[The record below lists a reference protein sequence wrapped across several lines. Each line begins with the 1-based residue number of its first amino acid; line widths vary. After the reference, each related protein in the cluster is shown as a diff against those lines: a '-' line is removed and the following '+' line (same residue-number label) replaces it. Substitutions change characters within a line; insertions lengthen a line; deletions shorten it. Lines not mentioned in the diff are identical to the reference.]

1 MTAFIGRREFITL
14 LGSAAATWPF
24 PARAQQP
31 ERMPR
36 IGVLMGIADDPEARG
51 RLSVFREG
59 LRERGW
65 TDGANIEFSYRW
77 GAGDA
82 ELNRRLA
89 DELLQWQPDLIL
101 SNSTPITIA
110 AHMATQTT
118 PIVFT
123 NVTDPVAAGVVQS
136 LARPGGN
143 LTGFTNFVPSLVGK
157 WIELLKGMDRRVT
170 RIVYLFSPETCPLP
184 LVQSVAAA
192 ASSLSVEA
200 AAAAVRQAS
209 EIETAISELAPVPS
223 SGLLVL
229 PDVFTS
235 SNRHTIISVAARRR
249 LSAMYPFKFHTRDGG
264 LMSYGVEAIEPFRQA
279 VTYVDRILR
288 GARPSELPVQAST
301 KWELVI
307 NLKTAKTLG
316 LEVPLQLQQLADEI
330 IE

>member
-1 MTAFIGRREFITL
+1 MNRREFITL
-14 LGSAAATWPF
+14 LGGTAAAWPLG
-24 PARAQQP
+24 ARAQQA
-31 ERMPR
+31 ERMRR
-36 IGVLMGIADDPEARG
+36 IGVLMGIAEDAEG
-51 RLSVFREG
+51 RHRLAVFREG

-65 TDGANIEFSYRW
+65 TEGGNIEFSYRW
-77 GAGDA
+77 GAGNA

-89 DELLQWQPDLIL
+89 DELLQWHPDLIL

-110 AHMATQTT
+110 ARMATQTT

-143 LTGFTNFVPSLVGK
+143 LTGFTNFEPSLVGK
-157 WIELLKGMDRRVT
+157 WIELLKGMDPRVT
-170 RIVYLFSPETCPLP
+170 RVVYLFSPETCPP
-184 LVQSVAAA
+184 SLVQSVAAA
-192 ASSLSVEA
+192 ASLLSVETA
-200 AAAAVRQAS
+200 AAAARQAS
-209 EIETAISELAPVPS
+209 EIETAIGELAGGS
-223 SGLLVL
+223 NSGLLVL

-249 LSAMYPFKFHTRDGG
+249 LSAMYPFKFFTRDGG

-288 GARPSELPVQAST
+288 GAWPSELPVQAST

-307 NLKTAKTLG
+307 NLKTANALG
-316 LEVPLQLQQLADEI
+316 LQIPLQFQQLADEI

>member
-1 MTAFIGRREFITL
+1 MRRREFITL
-14 LGSAAATWPF
+14 LGGVAAIWPVV
-24 PARAQQP
+24 ARAQQA
-31 ERMPR
+31 ERVRR
-36 IGVLMGIADDPEARG
+36 IGMLMGIADDAEARG
-51 RLSVFREG
+51 RLAVFREG
-59 LRERGW
+59 LHEHGW
-65 TDGANIEFSYRW
+65 TEGANVEFSYRW
-77 GAGDA
+77 GAGIA

-89 DELLQWQPDLIL
+89 EELLQWQPDVIL

-110 AHMATQTT
+110 AGMATRTT

-157 WIELLKGMDRRVT
+157 WIELLKSMDPRVT
-170 RIVYLFSPETCPLP
+170 RIVYLFSPETCPP
-184 LVQSVAAA
+184 FLVKAVATA
-192 ASSLSVEA
+192 ASLLSSEA
-200 AAAAVRQAS
+200 VPAAVHGADDI
-209 EIETAISELAPVPS
+209 EIKIGELARTPDT
-223 SGLLVL
+223 GLLVL

-235 SNRHTIISVAARRR
+235 ANRHTIVSTAARHR

-279 VTYVDRILR
+279 VSYVDRILR

>member
-1 MTAFIGRREFITL
+1 MTRRREFITL
-14 LGSAAATWPF
+14 LGGAVAAWPLAV
-24 PARAQQP
+24 PAES
-31 ERMPR
+31 ERIRR
-36 IGVLMGIADDPEARG
+36 IGVLMGIAEDAEG
-51 RLSVFREG
+51 RHRLAVFREG

-65 TDGANIEFSYRW
+65 TEGGNIEFSYRW
-77 GAGDA
+77 GAGNA

-110 AHMATQTT
+110 ARMATQTT

-157 WIELLKGMDRRVT
+157 WIELLKGINPRVT

-209 EIETAISELAPVPS
+209 EIETTISELAPAPN

-235 SNRHTIISVAARRR
+235 SNRHTIISVAARHR

-264 LMSYGVEAIEPFRQA
+264 LISYGVEAIEPFRQA
-279 VTYVDRILR
+279 VIYVDRILR

-316 LEVPLQLQQLADEI
+316 LEVPLQLQQLADEV

>member
-1 MTAFIGRREFITL
+1 MLHVRRREFITL
-14 LGSAAATWPF
+14 LGGAAAAWPLA
-24 PARAQQP
+24 ARAEHR
-31 ERMPR
+31 ERMR
-36 IGVLMGIADDPEARG
+36 RLGVLMGIADDAEARG
-51 RLSVFREG
+51 RLAVFREG

-65 TDGANIEFSYRW
+65 TEGGNIEFSYRW
-77 GAGDA
+77 GAGNA

-89 DELLQWQPDLIL
+89 EELLQWQPDVIL

-110 AHMATQTT
+110 AGTATRTT

-157 WIELLKGMDRRVT
+157 WIELLKIMDPRVT
-170 RIVYLFSPETCPLP
+170 RIVYLFSPETCPP
-184 LVQSVAAA
+184 SLVKAVAAA
-192 ASSLSVEA
+192 ASLLSTEAVA
-200 AAAAVRQAS
+200 AAAHRAADI
-209 EIETAISELAPVPS
+209 EIAIGDLARAPNIA
-223 SGLLVL
+223 LLVL

-235 SNRHTIISVAARRR
+235 TNRHTIISIAARHR

-264 LMSYGVEAIEPFRQA
+264 LMSYGVEAIEPFQQA

-288 GARPSELPVQAST
+288 GARPTELPVQAST
-301 KWELVI
+301 KWELAI

-316 LEVPLQLQQLADEI
+316 LTVPPTLLALADEV